1 MTALEIA
8 IAKIEADG
16 IAFAQRKARIEA
28 DARIRR
34 ITSEIVANADQI
46 TGYGYEGFLQVV
58 AGLDSSR
65 RARKARAEMLLSART
80 AQFDGRGRYAKIMLG
95 KASRARIVEMRRRF
109 VEISASNLAR
119 VDAALAIAAE

>member
-80 AQFDGRGRYAKIMLG
+80 AQIDGRGRYAKIMLG

-119 VDAALAIAAE
+119 VDAALAVAAE